1 MLAYSKITH
10 SVFILTLKA
19 LTILKVDLQVH
30 LSGDAKVMHKNIHT
44 PPPPPKKKIFI
55 FLKKNQNLTFV
66 ALNNN
71 NNNACVYIKKYRHC
85 PTPTLWVFYAEVG
98 WSETILVFFI

>member
-1 MLAYSKITH
+1 MNRALVSHPESLESLKMGMEGDHILQRGGGGEMLAYSKITH

-44 PPPPPKKKIFI
+44 PPPSQK
-55 FLKKNQNLTFV
+55 
-66 ALNNN
+66 
-71 NNNACVYIKKYRHC
+71 
-85 PTPTLWVFYAEVG
+85 
-98 WSETILVFFI
+98 